1 MPSVDL
7 YNIIERPLITE
18 KALEGNGQ
26 RRYAFAV
33 NKAANKFQIRQ
44 AVEALFTQPDGK
56 PVNVTDV
63 NTLTVKG
70 KQKRFRAFGRASV
83 GRTADYKKAIV
94 TLAEGQ
100 SITIFE
106 GV

>member
-1 MPSVDL
+1 MPDL

-18 KALEGNGQ
+18 KALEANGQ
-26 RRYAFAV
+26 RRYAFVV
-33 NKAANKFQIRQ
+33 NKDANKIQIRD
-44 AVEALFTQPDGK
+44 AVQKLFTQPDGK
-56 PVNVTDV
+56 PLTVTAV
-63 NTLTVKG
+63 NTMVVKG

-83 GRTADYKKAIV
+83 GRQSDVKKALV

>member
-1 MPSVDL
+1 MPDL

-18 KALEGNGQ
+18 KALEANGQ
-26 RRYAFAV
+26 RRYAFVV
-33 NKAANKFQIRQ
+33 NKDANKIQIRE
-44 AVEALFTQPDGK
+44 AVEKLFTQPDGK
-56 PVNVTDV
+56 PVNVVAV
-63 NTLTVKG
+63 NTMVTKG
-70 KQKRFRAFGRASV
+70 KQKRFRAFGRTSV
-83 GRTADYKKAIV
+83 GRASDVKKALV